1 MLKIFYDTKILKEVT
16 RMIEFYDKLDFL
28 RLFDNGFI
36 QSTNQIFMHTEARRV
51 LLEHL
56 IENISKNETYKELPY
71 EDAISMVTYDFVQ
84 FAPQVNDELKF
95 DQLLIVPLADVYNP
109 DDQYTSVDKWA
120 EDNTKKN

>member
-1 MLKIFYDTKILKEVT
+1 MLKLFYDTKILKEVT

-36 QSTNQIFMHTEARRV
+36 QSTNQIFMNEDARRV

-56 IENISKNETYKELPY
+56 IENISKNETYKEKPY

-95 DQLLIVPLADVYNP
+95 DQLLIVPLTDVYNP
-109 DDQYTSVDKWA
+109 DVDKYT

>member
-1 MLKIFYDTKILKEVT
+1 MLKIFYDTKFLKEVT

-28 RLFDNGFI
+28 RLFESGFI
-36 QSTNQIFMHTEARRV
+36 QSTNQIFMHEEARRV

-84 FAPQVNDELKF
+84 FAPQVSDELKF
-95 DQLLIVPLADVYNP
+95 DQLLIVPITDVYNP
-109 DDQYTSVDKWA
+109 DDQYTSVDKWT